1 MAIQASKPNNR
12 IFLLLGVVLAAL
24 AFGGVLFALRSSSS
38 GATESIVVA
47 KLNLAAGTT
56 LTQDQVT
63 TASVPISAAPQDAY
77 TDPSQVVGKTTTA
90 TVTVNTPIV
99 PAFFQAAPLSAA
111 TTTNANGQPVD
122 LATQIVKGY
131 VALALPAVPATPP
144 TSSSGTQLN
153 TYGISGDLA
162 TVGYWIQ
169 PGDHI
174 DILVDPGNNGVRYSF
189 QDLIVLRVGT
199 AGSANGTPTVLIV
212 EVPRAQAELLTAL
225 VTLRGITKDASGN
238 VTAGPYI
245 VKYVIRPESEWGKLA
260 ADNSSYTPNYESSG
274 NGSLP
279 SVNDPTVSTQTL
291 QSLFGH

>member
-1 MAIQASKPNNR
+1 
-12 IFLLLGVVLAAL
+12 
-24 AFGGVLFALRSSSS
+24 
-38 GATESIVVA
+38 
-47 KLNLAAGTT
+47 
-56 LTQDQVT
+56 
-63 TASVPISAAPQDAY
+63 
-77 TDPSQVVGKTTTA
+77 
-90 TVTVNTPIV
+90 TVNTPIV

-111 TTTNANGQPVD
+111 TTTNSNGQPVD

-131 VALALPAVPATPP
+131 VALAIPAVPATPP
-144 TSSSGTQLN
+144 ASTSGTQLN
-153 TYGISGDLA
+153 TFGLSGDLA

-189 QDLIVLRVGT
+189 QDLVVLRVGT
-199 AGSANGTPTVLIV
+199 AGAANGTPTVLIV
-212 EVPRAQAELLTAL
+212 EAPRAQAELLTAL

-238 VTAGPYI
+238 VTPGPYVI
-245 VKYVIRPESEWGKLA
+245 KYVIRPQSEWGKLA